1 MFRNAA
7 FHAGFTEPV
16 RTGFPTSRQT
26 VRNSTKPGYPT
37 AVSGLNRAVYTT
49 HSNSKTAHHSSTT
62 RSMSSKKLFEL
73 SSEYDALH
81 TGVALYDPDA
91 GIILDANERLE
102 QILGYTV
109 DQLRTLSVGEYTA
122 NTYRHSESEFYD
134 RLYASADGDP
144 QQFTW
149 RVKRADGELI
159 WVQLYTSQQQYAGET
174 YVHVEMR
181 DITDYYETYHRAEL
195 FWRILRHN
203 LRNDAAV
210 ILGYTNQI
218 LAHAEVESIEESIAT
233 IQSRGENLGNMAQS
247 VKEIEQAVTNA
258 KTEYAR
264 RPAAATVRTITN
276 QISANYPAAE
286 ISVDKREKMWID
298 INDAFSYALT
308 HAIENAII
316 HSNEELPV
324 VEVAVGPSPNT
335 GRVEICIKD
344 TNPVIPDEEVEA
356 LLTPTETTSTSH
368 GSGIG
373 LFVMKWCVE
382 SLGGE
387 VSFEKRTPRGNAVF
401 LYLPP
406 KRKPDRTEEDD
417 RSPGTT

>member
-1 MFRNAA
+1 
-7 FHAGFTEPV
+7 
-16 RTGFPTSRQT
+16 
-26 VRNSTKPGYPT
+26 
-37 AVSGLNRAVYTT
+37 
-49 HSNSKTAHHSSTT
+49 
-62 RSMSSKKLFEL
+62 MSSKKLSEL
-73 SSEYDALH
+73 PSEYNSLH
-81 TGVALYDPDA
+81 TGVALYDPNA
-91 GIILDANERLE
+91 GTVLDANKRLE

-109 DQLRTLSVGEYTA
+109 DQLRDLSVTEYTA
-122 NTYRHSESEFYD
+122 NTYRHSESEFHD
-134 RLYASADGDP
+134 RLYASVNGDP

-159 WVQLYTSQQQYAGET
+159 WVQLYISQQQYEGEI
-174 YVHVEMR
+174 YAHVEMR

-218 LAHAEVESIEESIAT
+218 LAHAEIEGIEESIAT

-258 KTEYAR
+258 NTEYTR

-276 QISANYPAAE
+276 QLGANYPAAD
-286 ISVDKREKMWID
+286 ISIIEREKMWID

-308 HAIENAII
+308 HAVENAII

-324 VEVAVGPSPNT
+324 VEVDVGPSPNT

-356 LLTPTETTSTSH
+356 LCAPTETTSTSH

-387 VSFEKRTPRGNAVF
+387 VSFENRTPRGNAVY

-406 KRKPDRTEEDD
+406 KRAPDNSKETDP
-417 RSPGTT
+417 STGTT